1 MATNRSGAGDPAR
14 TLALLW
20 RQPGFKQSVRGP
32 KQSLSIDDVVDTA
45 ITAADGAGL
54 DGVSMRGLAQA
65 LRVSPMSLYT
75 YVPSKAELLD
85 LMLDT
90 VYLRMERPDLDE
102 HSWRARLRAIAEH
115 NWALFNA
122 HPWIADVSTGR
133 PPLGPGLMAKYEY
146 ELSAFNGLG
155 LDDVTVDDA
164 LTYLLAFVQAAA
176 RAAIDARATHIDSAM
191 NDEQWWVTNAPLLAR
206 VFDETAYPTA
216 ARIGSAAGAAHRG
229 AYNPDHAYAF
239 GLARVLDG
247 LATLIEHW
255 QQS

>member
-1 MATNRSGAGDPAR
+1 
-14 TLALLW
+14 
-20 RQPGFKQSVRGP
+20 
-32 KQSLSIDDVVDTA
+32 LSIDDVVDTA
-45 ITAADGAGL
+45 IAAADVAGL

-102 HSWRARLRAIAEH
+102 RSWRVRLRTIAEH
-115 NWALFNA
+115 NWVLFKA
-122 HPWIADVSTGR
+122 HPWIADVSTAR

-146 ELSAFNGLG
+146 ELSAFHGLG

-176 RAAIDARATHIDSAM
+176 RAAIDARATACSCY
-191 NDEQWWVTNAPLLAR
+191 VGVR
-206 VFDETAYPTA
+206 
-216 ARIGSAAGAAHRG
+216 AGKGDRG
-229 AYNPDHAYAF
+229 HP
-239 GLARVLDG
+239 
-247 LATLIEHW
+247 
-255 QQS
+255 